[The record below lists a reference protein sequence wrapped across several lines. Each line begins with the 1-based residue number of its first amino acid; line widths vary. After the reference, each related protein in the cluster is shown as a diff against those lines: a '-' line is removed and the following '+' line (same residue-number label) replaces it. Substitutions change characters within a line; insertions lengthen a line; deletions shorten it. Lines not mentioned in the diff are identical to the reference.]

1 MVDLTVLQEV
11 VMERN
16 VRFAEHA
23 FPEEKN
29 PLKVKN
35 HNTGK
40 DS

>member
-1 MVDLTVLQEV
+1 
-11 VMERN
+11 

-29 PLKVKN
+29 PLKLKN
-35 HNTGK
+35 LNTGN